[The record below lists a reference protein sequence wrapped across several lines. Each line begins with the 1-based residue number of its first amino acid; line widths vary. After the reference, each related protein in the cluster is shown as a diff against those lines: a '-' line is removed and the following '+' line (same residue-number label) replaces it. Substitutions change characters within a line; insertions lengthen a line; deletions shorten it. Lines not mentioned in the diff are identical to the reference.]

1 MAMRETEKSVV
12 RILMVCHGNIC
23 RSTMA
28 EYVMRHLVA
37 ERGLSSRILV
47 DSAAATR
54 DAEGWGVHRGTQE
67 VLRRHGVPCGDHRS
81 WQMSRADY
89 DRYDLICGMDEENLT
104 DIYHILDGRMR
115 PCWRRK
121 PLTAA
126 DIANADPKGKVHLLL
141 DWSTHPRAIADP
153 WYTDDFEATYRDVLE
168 GCESLLDHLV
178 SEGA

>member
-1 MAMRETEKSVV
+1 MTKRGTGKGTI

-28 EYVMRHLVA
+28 EYVMRHLVS

-54 DAEGWGVHRGTQE
+54 DAEGWPVHRSTQE
-67 VLRRHGVPCGDHRS
+67 VLHRHGIPCGDHHA
-81 WQMSRADY
+81 WQMSQADY
-89 DRYDLICGMDEENLT
+89 DLYDLICGMDEENLA

-115 PCWRRK
+115 RGWHWK
-121 PLTAA
+121 PMTDA
-126 DIANADPKGKVHLLL
+126 DIANADPAGKVHLLL

-153 WYTDDFEATYRDVLE
+153 WYTDDYDTTYRDVLE
-168 GCESLLDHLV
+168 GCESLLAHLV
-178 SEGA
+178 SEGV